1 MTIPQKTLFFR
12 TLVKCGIKE
21 IETAYPAASDTD
33 FAFVRGLIQNNEVPD
48 DVWLQV
54 SSHFYFYSIIDL
66 VLRMR
71 WPQVLTPARE
81 DLIRRTIDSL
91 AGAKRAILHM
101 YNATCPC
108 FREVVFGN
116 TQDQTVDLAIKHTKL
131 VRQLTEEATAKYGTI
146 FKYEYSPE
154 TFTQT
159 EPEFAIRVCEA
170 VKTAWGKAGHG
181 DERII
186 FNLPSTV
193 EIGPPNH
200 YADLVRKFFALIMLV
215 TLISRADR
223 KLLS

>member
-1 MTIPQKTLFFR
+1 
-12 TLVKCGIKE
+12 
-21 IETAYPAASDTD
+21 
-33 FAFVRGLIQNNEVPD
+33 
-48 DVWLQV
+48 
-54 SSHFYFYSIIDL
+54 
-66 VLRMR
+66 
-71 WPQVLTPARE
+71 
-81 DLIRRTIDSL
+81 
-91 AGAKRAILHM
+91 M

-116 TQDQTVDLAIKHTKL
+116 TQDKTVDLAIKHTKI

-159 EPEFAIRVCEA
+159 EPDFAIRVCEA
-170 VKTAWGKAGHG
+170 VKSTWGKAGLG

-200 YADLVRKFFALIMLV
+200 YADLARRFSC
-215 TLISRADR
+215 ISYFIADFIADR
-223 KLLS
+223 KLLSQNHRTRENCRESPHSQ

>member
-1 MTIPQKTLFFR
+1 
-12 TLVKCGIKE
+12 
-21 IETAYPAASDTD
+21 
-33 FAFVRGLIQNNEVPD
+33 
-48 DVWLQV
+48 
-54 SSHFYFYSIIDL
+54 
-66 VLRMR
+66 
-71 WPQVLTPARE
+71 
-81 DLIRRTIDSL
+81 
-91 AGAKRAILHM
+91 M

-116 TQDQTVDLAIKHTKL
+116 TQDQTVDLAIKHTKI

-159 EPEFAIRVCEA
+159 EPDFAIRVCEA
-170 VKTAWGKAGHG
+170 VKTTWGKAGLG

-200 YADLVRKFFALIMLV
+200 YADLVSVFQCSAYSKLTLSQVENFCRKITEREKIVVSLH
-215 TLISRADR
+215 THNDR
-223 KLLS
+223 GEPIYIYSINTS

>member
-1 MTIPQKTLFFR
+1 
-12 TLVKCGIKE
+12 
-21 IETAYPAASDTD
+21 
-33 FAFVRGLIQNNEVPD
+33 
-48 DVWLQV
+48 
-54 SSHFYFYSIIDL
+54 
-66 VLRMR
+66 
-71 WPQVLTPARE
+71 
-81 DLIRRTIDSL
+81 
-91 AGAKRAILHM
+91 M

-116 TQDQTVDLAIKHTKL
+116 TQDQTVDLAIKHTKI

-159 EPEFAIRVCEA
+159 EPDFAIRVCEA
-170 VKTAWGKAGHG
+170 VKSTWGKAGLG

-200 YADLVRKFFALIMLV
+200 YADLVRRFSCISYFIADFISQIENFCRKISEREKIVVSLHTHNDRGGPSFMVFSD
-215 TLISRADR
+215 TL
-223 KLLS
+223 